1 MQSLTQGEEA
11 VLTQTIEKLN
21 VPGPKAQ
28 SVLAR
33 DAEVVS
39 HAYGRVADLVMDYGR
54 GSEVYDVDGNR
65 FIDFVS
71 GIAVNSTGHSHPQ
84 VVEAIQAQAE
94 RFLHISS
101 DYYHEAWVALSERLN
116 EIAPFTE
123 QARIFL
129 GNSGTEAVEA
139 AIKLAHY
146 HTGRDRFIGFIGGFH
161 GRTLGSLAFT
171 ASKAIQREGF
181 TTIPSVNHIPYP
193 YAYRPILASRPA
205 DEDYGETVT
214 NYLEEIIFKSV
225 APPEDVAGILVEP
238 IQGEGGY
245 VVPPASF
252 FPRLRKIC
260 DRYGILL
267 IADEVQTGVGRTG
280 KWWAIEHWGV
290 EPDIVCTAKGIAS
303 GVPLGG
309 IIARESV
316 MSWPTGAHG
325 NTYGGNPLAAV
336 AALATL
342 DVLENGGMQ
351 NAAEQGAYMLQR
363 LQEMAERHPTMG
375 DVRGKGLMIGVEFV
389 RDKESRAMAP
399 ELRNRIVQIA
409 FEHGLLIM
417 GCGRTA
423 MRIIPP
429 LVIERALVDEGLAIF
444 EHAVSLAE
452 MEVGA

>member
-1 MQSLTQGEEA
+1 MLTKA
-11 VLTQTIEKLN
+11 IEKLN

-28 SVLAR
+28 SLMVR
-33 DAEVVS
+33 DEKVVS

-54 GSEVYDVDGNR
+54 GSEVFDVDGNR
-65 FIDFVS
+65 YVDFVS

-84 VVEAIQAQAE
+84 VVQAIQEKAE
-94 RFLHISS
+94 QFLHISS
-101 DYYHEAWVALSERLN
+101 DYYHESWVALSEKLN
-116 EIAPFTE
+116 EIAPFAE
-123 QARIFL
+123 DAHVFL

-146 HTGRDRFIGFIGGFH
+146 HTERDRFIGFIGGFH

-171 ASKAIQREGF
+171 ASKAVQREGF
-181 TTIPSVNHIPYP
+181 TTIPNVAHIPYP
-193 YAYRPILASRPA
+193 YAYRPVLAAQPT
-205 DEDYGETVT
+205 DEDYGETVI
-214 NYLEEIIFKSV
+214 NYLEEVIFKSV

-252 FPRLRKIC
+252 FPRLRETC
-260 DRYGILL
+260 DQYGILL

-309 IIARESV
+309 IIARKSV
-316 MSWPTGAHG
+316 MSWPAGAHG
-325 NTYGGNPLAAV
+325 NTYGGNPLATV

-351 NAAEQGAYMLQR
+351 NAAEQGEYMMAR
-363 LQEMAERHPTMG
+363 LWEMADRHPTMG

-389 RDKESRAMAP
+389 MDKQSRTVAP
-399 ELRNRIVQIA
+399 DLRNRIVQIA

-417 GCGRTA
+417 GCGYNA
-423 MRIIPP
+423 IRIIPP
-429 LVIERALVDEGLAIF
+429 LVIQRELVDEGLAIF
-444 EHAVSLAE
+444 EHAVGLAE
-452 MEVGA
+452 AEFGA